1 MLLQVMP
8 AQDAQT
14 ADFEHLA
21 TLTETIKAEELF
33 TLPANDC
40 CGVCTMK
47 KSHGLRPARAWSSS
61 APAPA
66 NAAPA
71 AEDAAG

>member
-33 TLPANDC
+33 TLPA
-40 CGVCTMK
+40 K
-47 KSHGLRPARAWSSS
+47 
-61 APAPA
+61 
-66 NAAPA
+66 
-71 AEDAAG
+71 

>member
-33 TLPANDC
+33 TLPAND
-40 CGVCTMK
+40 VLWRLYHEEEVTVYD
-47 KSHGLRPARAWSSS
+47 RRAWSSN

-71 AEDAAG
+71 R